1 MDFLVNT
8 APGIMTALLGSY
20 LAARWSMKKFYSEK
34 WWDRKEQAY
43 AEIIDA
49 LYDVI
54 QYCEIKKEDYGQ
66 GTGYS
71 SEKESEFSSNYTA
84 AFWKIKR
91 ATDVGAFV
99 ISAEAQSV
107 LKNLR
112 ERPKLNWEENPPWDL
127 YEEDYEAHLNALNKI
142 VELAKKDLGAKNA

>member
-1 MDFLVNT
+1 MEFLIKVVPGVIT
-8 APGIMTALLGSY
+8 AILGSY
-20 LAARWSMKKFYSEK
+20 LAARWSLKKFYSEK
-34 WWDRKEQAY
+34 WWERKEHAY
-43 AEIIDA
+43 AEIINA

-71 SEKESEFSSNYTA
+71 QEKESEFASNYSA

-99 ISAEAQSV
+99 ISGEAQKV
-107 LKNLR
+107 LKELR
-112 ERPKLNWEENPPWDL
+112 ERPRLKWEENPPWDI
-127 YEEDYEAHLNALNKI
+127 YEEDYEAHRAALSKI
-142 VELAKKDLGAKNA
+142 VELAKKDLGAKKA

>member
-1 MDFLVNT
+1 MEFLIKIV
-8 APGIMTALLGSY
+8 PGIITAILGSY
-20 LAARWSMKKFYSEK
+20 LAARWSLKKFYSEK
-34 WWDRKEQAY
+34 WWERKEHAY

-71 SEKESEFSSNYTA
+71 PEKESEFSSNYSA

-99 ISAEAQSV
+99 ISSEAQKV
-107 LKNLR
+107 LKELR
-112 ERPKLNWEENPPWDL
+112 ERPRLKWEENPPWDI
-127 YEEDYEAHLNALNKI
+127 YEEDYEAHRTALNTI
-142 VELAKKDLGAKNA
+142 VELAKKDLGAKKA

>member
-1 MDFLVNT
+1 MEFLIKI
-8 APGIMTALLGSY
+8 APGIITAILGSY
-20 LAARWSMKKFYSEK
+20 LAARWSMKKFYSKK
-34 WWDRKEQAY
+34 WWDSKEHAY

-66 GTGYS
+66 GNGYPL
-71 SEKESEFSSNYTA
+71 EKESEFSSNYTA

-99 ISAEAQSV
+99 ISAEAQNV
-107 LKNLR
+107 LENLR
-112 ERPKLNWEENPPWDL
+112 ERPKLNWEDNPSWDI
-127 YEEDYEAHLNALNKI
+127 YEEDYEAHLNSLNKI